1 MKFKRIACAFLFSG
15 PLGLGLIAQAHA
27 DQLQD
32 VMARKELV
40 CGVYADVVPFS
51 YPDPKTRALVGMD
64 VDLCNALAKE
74 MGLKPTLKPLSVE
87 ARISEVKMGR
97 VDLVIA
103 NLAYTKTRGE
113 QIEFSNAYYST
124 KEVLL
129 VKKADAAKT
138 LADFEGKRISAAK
151 GSTSEQ
157 SIYMSVKNGAA
168 VTFQDSGSA
177 YLALQQNKVS
187 GFVTNLMTAIQYS
200 QETKGT
206 PGELAILREPMAL
219 EPIGAGMRKGEP
231 AFAAAVNKGLMA
243 MDASGEFD
251 KIWNRWLG
259 PDTRYGI
266 TRSDKIA
273 PLSELKFQPMP

>member
-1 MKFKRIACAFLFSG
+1 MKLNRLLSG
-15 PLGLGLIAQAHA
+15 LLLSCTAAWVLQAHA
-27 DQLQD
+27 DQLQE
-32 VMARKELV
+32 VNARKELI

-113 QIEFSNAYYST
+113 QIEFSNAYYIT

-129 VKKADAAKT
+129 VKKADAAKA
-138 LADFEGKRISAAK
+138 LADFEGKRISATK

-157 SIYMSVKNGAA
+157 SIHLSVKNGVA
-168 VTFQDSGSA
+168 VTFQDTGSA

-187 GFVTNLMTAIQYS
+187 GFVTNMMTAIQFV
-200 QETKGT
+200 QQTKGT
-206 PGELAILREPMAL
+206 PDELAILREPMVL

-231 AFAAAVNKGLMA
+231 AFAAAVNKGLMGLE
-243 MDASGEFD
+243 ASGEFK
-251 KIWNRWLG
+251 KIWDKWLG
-259 PDTRYGI
+259 PDTKYGI
-266 TRSDKIA
+266 ARTEKIA
-273 PLSELKFQPMP
+273 PLSELKFQALQ

>member
-1 MKFKRIACAFLFSG
+1 MKLNRLLSGLLLSCIAALT
-15 PLGLGLIAQAHA
+15 LQARA
-27 DQLQD
+27 DQLQE
-32 VMARKELV
+32 VNARKELI

-51 YPDPKTRALVGMD
+51 YPDQKTRALVGMD

-113 QIEFSNAYYST
+113 QIEFSNAYYIT

-138 LADFEGKRISAAK
+138 LTDFEGKRISATK

-157 SIYMSVKNGAA
+157 SIHLAVKNGVP
-168 VTFQDSGSA
+168 VTFQDTGSA

-187 GFVTNLMTAIQYS
+187 GFVTNMMTAIQFV
-200 QETKGT
+200 QQTKGS
-206 PGELAILREPMAL
+206 PDELAILREPMVL

-231 AFAAAVNKGLMA
+231 AFAAAVNKALMGLE
-243 MDASGEFD
+243 ASGEFK
-251 KIWNRWLG
+251 KIWDKWLG
-259 PDTRYGI
+259 PDTKYGI
-266 TRSDKIA
+266 TRTEKIA
-273 PLSELKFQPMP
+273 PLSELKFQPLQ

>member
-1 MKFKRIACAFLFSG
+1 MKLNRLLSGLLLSCIAALT
-15 PLGLGLIAQAHA
+15 LQARA
-27 DQLQD
+27 DQLQE
-32 VMARKELV
+32 VNARKELI

-51 YPDPKTRALVGMD
+51 YPDQKTRALVGMD

-113 QIEFSNAYYST
+113 QIEFSNAYYIT

-138 LADFEGKRISAAK
+138 LADFEGKRISATK

-157 SIYMSVKNGAA
+157 SIHLAVKNGVP
-168 VTFQDSGSA
+168 VTFQDTGSA
-177 YLALQQNKVS
+177 YLALQQSKVS
-187 GFVTNLMTAIQYS
+187 GFVTNMMTAIQFV
-200 QETKGT
+200 QQTKGS
-206 PGELAILREPMAL
+206 PDELAILREPMVL

-231 AFAAAVNKGLMA
+231 AFAAAVNKALMGLE
-243 MDASGEFD
+243 ASGEFK
-251 KIWNRWLG
+251 KIWDKWLG
-259 PDTRYGI
+259 PDTKYGI
-266 TRSDKIA
+266 TRTEKIA
-273 PLSELKFQPMP
+273 PLSELKFQPLQ

>member
-1 MKFKRIACAFLFSG
+1 MKLNLLLSGLLLSCTAGIAL
-15 PLGLGLIAQAHA
+15 QAHA
-27 DQLQD
+27 DQLQE
-32 VMARKELV
+32 VNARKELI

-51 YPDPKTRALVGMD
+51 YPDQKSRALVGMD

-74 MGLKPTLKPLSVE
+74 MGLKATPKPLSVE

-113 QIEFSNAYYST
+113 QIEFSNAYYIT

-129 VKKADAAKT
+129 VKKSDAAKT
-138 LADFEGKRISAAK
+138 LADFEGKRISATK

-157 SIYMSVKNGAA
+157 SIHMSVKDGVP
-168 VTFQDSGSA
+168 VTFQDTGSA

-187 GFVTNLMTAIQYS
+187 GFVTNMMTAIQFV
-200 QETKGT
+200 QQTKGT
-206 PGELAILREPMAL
+206 PDELAILREPMAL

-231 AFAAAVNKGLMA
+231 AFTAAVNKGLMGLEA
-243 MDASGEFD
+243 NGEFK
-251 KIWNRWLG
+251 KIWDKWLG
-259 PDTRYGI
+259 PDTKYGI
-266 TRSDKIA
+266 TRTEKIA
-273 PLSELKFQPMP
+273 PLSELKFQAMP

>member
-1 MKFKRIACAFLFSG
+1 MKLNRVLSG
-15 PLGLGLIAQAHA
+15 LLLSCVAGLATQAQA

-32 VMARKELV
+32 VTAHKELV

-51 YPDPKTRALVGMD
+51 YPDPKSRALVGMD

-74 MGLKPTLKPLSVE
+74 MGLKASPKPLSVE

-113 QIEFSNAYYST
+113 QIEFSNAYYIT

-129 VKKADAAKT
+129 VKKADATKT
-138 LADFEGKRISAAK
+138 LADFEGKRISATK

-157 SIYMSVKNGAA
+157 SIHMSVKNGVP
-168 VTFQDSGSA
+168 VTFQDTGSA
-177 YLALQQNKVS
+177 YLALQQNKVV
-187 GFVTNLMTAIQYS
+187 GFVTNMMTAIQFV
-200 QETKGT
+200 QQTKGT
-206 PGELAILREPMAL
+206 PDELAILREPMAL

-243 MDASGEFD
+243 LEANGEFK
-251 KIWNRWLG
+251 KIWDKWLG
-259 PDTRYGI
+259 PETKYGI
-266 TRSDKIA
+266 TRTEKIA

>member
-1 MKFKRIACAFLFSG
+1 MKLNRLLSGLLLSCIAALT
-15 PLGLGLIAQAHA
+15 LQARA
-27 DQLQD
+27 DQLQE
-32 VMARKELV
+32 VNARKELI

-51 YPDPKTRALVGMD
+51 YPDQKTRALVGMD

-113 QIEFSNAYYST
+113 QIEFSNAYYIT
-124 KEVLL
+124 KEVVL

-138 LADFEGKRISAAK
+138 LADFEGKRISATK

-157 SIYMSVKNGAA
+157 SIHLAVKNGVP
-168 VTFQDSGSA
+168 VTFQDTGSA

-187 GFVTNLMTAIQYS
+187 GFVTNMMTAIQFV
-200 QETKGT
+200 QQTKGS
-206 PGELAILREPMAL
+206 PDELAILREPMVL

-231 AFAAAVNKGLMA
+231 AFAAAVNKALMGLE
-243 MDASGEFD
+243 ASGEFK
-251 KIWNRWLG
+251 KIWDKWLG
-259 PDTRYGI
+259 PDTKYGI
-266 TRSDKIA
+266 TRTEKIA
-273 PLSELKFQPMP
+273 PLSELKFQPLQ

>member
-1 MKFKRIACAFLFSG
+1 MKLNRIAGAFLFCSAIG
-15 PLGLGLIAQAHA
+15 IIPKANA
-27 DQLQD
+27 DQLQE
-32 VMARKELV
+32 VQARKELI

-113 QIEFSNAYYST
+113 QIEFSNAYYIT

-129 VKKADAAKT
+129 VKKADAGKT

-157 SIYMSVKNGAA
+157 SIYMSVKNGQA

-177 YLALQQNKVS
+177 YLALQQNKVN
-187 GFVTNLMTAIQYS
+187 GFVTNMMTAIQYA
-200 QETKGT
+200 QETKGS
-206 PGELAILREPMAL
+206 PNELAILREPMAL

-243 MDASGEFD
+243 LESSGEFK
-251 KIWNRWLG
+251 KIWDKWLG

-266 TRSDKIA
+266 TRTEKIA